1 MTIKDKLAVLKESER
16 RNAENIRKWN
26 EQRAA

>member
-1 MTIKDKLAVLKESER
+1 MTTSKRLEQLKASEHK
-16 RNAENIRKWN
+16 NAENIRKWK

>member
-1 MTIKDKLAVLKESER
+1 MSIKDKLALLKEGER
-16 RNAENIRKWN
+16 KNAENIRKWK

>member
-1 MTIKDKLAVLKESER
+1 MKIGDKLAVLKESER
-16 RNAENIRKWN
+16 KNAESIRKWK

>member
-1 MTIKDKLAVLKESER
+1 MTTSKRLEQLKASESK
-16 RNAENIRKWN
+16 NAENIRKWK

>member
-1 MTIKDKLAVLKESER
+1 MTTSKRLEQLKASER
-16 RNAENIRKWN
+16 KNAENIRKWK

>member
-16 RNAENIRKWN
+16 RNAENIRKWK

>member
-1 MTIKDKLAVLKESER
+1 MTIKDKLALMKAISK
-16 RNAENIRKWN
+16 RNAENIRKWK

>member
-1 MTIKDKLAVLKESER
+1 MTTKDKLALMKAINK
-16 RNAENIRKWN
+16 RNAESIRKWK